1 MPIRQTL
8 PVPHCEDAVQGVTFT
23 HKAFPKQAGPP
34 SVVVPHWQVVLP
46 GQKGRLP
53 QVPPDVQPHD
63 TSGVHVPPMHV
74 WQVGHTGQVVVVVG
88 AAGSWWWSW
97 WYSWSS
103 YWWWSPLPWVVVSSP
118 QNPCAPGALA
128 LQVQVVPGTPH

>member
-23 HKAFPKQAGPP
+23 HKAFPKQARPP

-63 TSGVHVPPMHV
+63 TSGVQVPPMHV

-88 AAGSWWWSW
+88 AAVVVVVVVVLVVVVLVVV
-97 WYSWSS
+97 
-103 YWWWSPLPWVVVSSP
+103 PAAVVVVSSP
-118 QNPCAPGALA
+118 QNPCAPGAVA
-128 LQVQVVPGTPH
+128 MQVQVVPGTTH